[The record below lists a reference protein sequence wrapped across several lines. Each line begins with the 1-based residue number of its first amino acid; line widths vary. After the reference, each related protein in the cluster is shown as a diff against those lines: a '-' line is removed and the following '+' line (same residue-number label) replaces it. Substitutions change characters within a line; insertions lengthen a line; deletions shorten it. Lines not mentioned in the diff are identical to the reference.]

1 MAVTT
6 YTHAELQ
13 QRNYALMGLAR
24 GLEGLLWM
32 VVLCFF
38 SGAIIGLTFA
48 DASALDNSDGTFGR
62 LLWYPVYAG
71 IAALALFRL
80 PRITQLAMMNPLIVV
95 CVMWCGLSYFW
106 SVDPGGTMRRTVAL
120 LMTTFAGLA
129 FAARFDWREMI
140 ERIAGVMLVLCAIT
154 LLVVLLNP
162 TRGIMQDIHPGAWR
176 GPWVEKNYLGGV
188 MTKGLAACLCAFAV
202 RPSRGWLWVPG
213 GMVCFAL
220 VLLST
225 SKTSLLISLSVIALF
240 FVLRV
245 FRRYPILRVPVV
257 FALVAGIAG
266 VVGIVMLD
274 AEWALSLIGKDPTLT
289 GRTDIWTLLTRAI
302 QQRPWLG
309 YGYGVFWMDPLGP
322 SYETR
327 SVLQWAVPTAHNG
340 WFDVWLSGG
349 AVVIGLFLSLL
360 VGTLLI
366 SMSRIKS
373 GGVETYWVVLSLFF
387 FIGFSLSES
396 SILQQNDLSWF
407 LFVATTAKLWA
418 REPAWWRPGT
428 RGPVARFQIARA

>member
-340 WFDVWLSGG
+340 WFDAWLSGG